1 MKTFYLCI
9 LLWTSGCLL
18 VSGQT
23 VRVFDNERICFDPN
37 LYQKNYIYTDSNKII
52 HLTNGRI
59 ILKKIA
65 LPFHEQNLQMETHGI
80 RPARVLLFHIILKF
94 I

>member
-37 LYQKNYIYTDSNKII
+37 LYQKITSIPI
-52 HLTNGRI
+52 PIRSFTS
-59 ILKKIA
+59 
-65 LPFHEQNLQMETHGI
+65 QMD
-80 RPARVLLFHIILKF
+80 VSY
-94 I
+94 